1 MGKDILI
8 IDDDESLCE
17 EIADALRC
25 EGYTV
30 SFCLDGSEGMERAAQ
45 GDYDLILLD
54 LKLPGTH
61 GLSILREIKE
71 KGIGR
76 PKVFILSGTPM
87 HDSGLREMD
96 LSEAQEIMRL
106 ADAVAGK
113 PFDIRMLLS
122 KIGELTGTHPVP
134 LK

>member
-17 EIADALRC
+17 EMADALRY

-30 SFCLDGSEGMERAAQ
+30 SFCLDGSEGLERVAQ

-61 GLSILREIKE
+61 GLTILREVKE
-71 KGIGR
+71 KRVGR

-87 HDSGLREMD
+87 NDSRLREMD
-96 LSEAQEIMRL
+96 LCEAQEIMRL
-106 ADAVAGK
+106 ADAIAGK
-113 PFDIRMLLS
+113 PFDIRRVLS
-122 KIGELTGTHPVP
+122 KIGELTGTYPIP
-134 LK
+134 SK